1 MNRFEPNAPEEASIT
16 TWHNPTDLDMHID
29 VYLGGG
35 THHNNER
42 RATRYRFPKHA
53 DTFVPSQF
61 DNAIQLIHCGLDECR
76 QDGTWCTKGHHGTV
90 VGGSCPMLQKKG
102 TEAVATLLPCLDPL
116 LAQKKAADAELATQ
130 DIARRFAEDA
140 MMLAKKRA
148 MDATD
153 AMLEQA
159 TRPVAAAAAAAPTAH
174 KK

>member
-1 MNRFEPNAPEEASIT
+1 
-16 TWHNPTDLDMHID
+16 
-29 VYLGGG
+29 
-35 THHNNER
+35 
-42 RATRYRFPKHA
+42 
-53 DTFVPSQF
+53 
-61 DNAIQLIHCGLDECR
+61 
-76 QDGTWCTKGHHGTV
+76 
-90 VGGSCPMLQKKG
+90 MLQKKG